1 MCIIISLQFI
11 NKCESTAMK
20 TKNELKKMV
29 CEAIDA
35 RREEILAFADSV
47 AAEPE
52 FGFKEVKT
60 SKKFSSLLESLGREP
75 RKQVAHTG
83 VIDEYKGSK
92 SDIRVAV
99 MGELDAILVADHPD
113 ADPLTGAVHACGHNA
128 QLASIAAIAY
138 ALHDTDLMENLDGD
152 IVLMGVPA
160 EEYIE
165 ITYRNKLRE
174 EGKLWF
180 LSGKQEF
187 IRLGEF
193 DNIDIS
199 VMQHSSVAEPGYKAG
214 VTSVCNGFTAKL
226 INYKGKAA
234 HAGAAPFEGV
244 NALNAAMLGLMAVHA
259 QRETFKDED
268 RIRVHPIITK
278 GGDIVNVVPADVRLE
293 TYVRGSNTDAIMN
306 ASEKVNRA
314 FQAGGDAVGAECEII
329 ELPGYLP
336 VVQCEEL
343 NDLMYQELKTLV
355 GDDVLRVCP
364 GFGGGS
370 SDQGDVSHLI
380 PSIQSYFA
388 GVEGGLH
395 SKDFCM
401 VDKDLTVLT
410 AAKAMLCLVIELLYD
425 NAAEGK
431 KVKAG
436 FKPVLTKEEYLRKWG
451 RLE

>member
-1 MCIIISLQFI
+1 MRS
-11 NKCESTAMK
+11 KE
-20 TKNELKKMV
+20 ELKKLA
-29 CEAIDA
+29 CAAIDA
-35 RREEILAFADSV
+35 RRDDILAFADSV

-52 FGFKEVKT
+52 LGFKEYKT
-60 SKKFSSLLESLGREP
+60 AEKFASLLRGLGREP
-75 RKQVAHTG
+75 RTGVANTG
-83 VIDEYKGSK
+83 VIDVFKGAK
-92 SDIRVAV
+92 SELRVAV

-113 ADPLTGAVHACGHNA
+113 ADPMTGAVHACGHNA
-128 QLASIAAIAY
+128 QLSAVAAIAC
-138 ALHDTDLMENLDGD
+138 ALHDTGLMDELDGD
-152 IVLMGVPA
+152 VVLMGVPA
-160 EEYIE
+160 EENVE

-193 DNIDIS
+193 DDIDVS
-199 VMQHSSVAEPGYKAG
+199 VMQHSAVAAPGFRAG
-214 VTSVCNGFTAKL
+214 ASSVCNGFTVKL

-259 QRETFKDED
+259 QRETFRDED
-268 RIRVHPIITK
+268 HIRVHPIITK
-278 GGDIVNVVPADVRLE
+278 GGDIVNIVPADVRLE
-293 TYVRGSNTDAIMN
+293 SYVRGSNTAAILE

-314 FQAGGDAVGAECEII
+314 FRSGADAVGAECEII

-336 VVQCEEL
+336 VIQCEEL
-343 NDLMYQELKTLV
+343 NALMYRELQSLV
-355 GDDVLRVCP
+355 GDGVLNDCP

-370 SDQGDVSHLI
+370 TDLGDVSHLM
-380 PSIQSYFA
+380 PAIQSFFA

-395 SKDFCM
+395 TKDFCLK
-401 VDKDLTVLT
+401 DKDLAILT

-425 NAAEGK
+425 GAEVGK
-431 KVKAG
+431 KIKKG
-436 FKPVLTKEEYLRKWG
+436 FKPVLTKEQYLHEWG

>member
-1 MCIIISLQFI
+1 MRS
-11 NKCESTAMK
+11 KE
-20 TKNELKKMV
+20 ELKKLA
-29 CEAIDA
+29 CAAIDA
-35 RREEILAFADSV
+35 RRDDILAFADSV

-52 FGFKEVKT
+52 LGFKEYKT
-60 SKKFSSLLESLGREP
+60 AEKFASLLRGLGREP
-75 RKQVAHTG
+75 RTGVANTG
-83 VIDEYKGSK
+83 VIDVFKGAK
-92 SDIRVAV
+92 SELRVAV

-113 ADPLTGAVHACGHNA
+113 ADPMTGAVHACGHNA
-128 QLASIAAIAY
+128 QLSAVAAIAC
-138 ALHDTDLMENLDGD
+138 ALHDTGLMDELDGD

-160 EEYIE
+160 EENVE

-193 DNIDIS
+193 DDIDIS
-199 VMQHSSVAEPGYKAG
+199 VMQHSAVAAPGFKAG
-214 VTSVCNGFTAKL
+214 ASSVCNGFTVKL

-259 QRETFKDED
+259 QRETFRDED
-268 RIRVHPIITK
+268 HIRVHPIITK
-278 GGDIVNVVPADVRLE
+278 GGDIVNIVPADVRLE
-293 TYVRGSNTDAIMN
+293 SYVRGSNTEAILS

-314 FQAGGDAVGAECEII
+314 FRSGADAVGAECEII

-336 VVQCEEL
+336 VIQCEEL
-343 NDLMYQELKTLV
+343 NALMYEQLKTLV
-355 GDDVLRVCP
+355 GDGVLNDCP

-370 SDQGDVSHLI
+370 TDLGDVSHLM
-380 PSIQSYFA
+380 PAIQSFFA

-395 SKDFCM
+395 TKDFCLK
-401 VDKDLTVLT
+401 DKDLAILT
-410 AAKAMLCLVIELLYD
+410 AAKAMLCLVIELLYGG
-425 NAAEGK
+425 AEVGK
-431 KVKAG
+431 AIKKG
-436 FKPVLTKEEYLRKWG
+436 FKPVLTREQYLREWG

>member
-1 MCIIISLQFI
+1 MRS
-11 NKCESTAMK
+11 KE
-20 TKNELKKMV
+20 ELKKLA
-29 CEAIDA
+29 CAAIDA
-35 RREEILAFADSV
+35 RRDDILAFADSV

-52 FGFKEVKT
+52 LGFKEYKT
-60 SKKFSSLLESLGREP
+60 AEKFASLLRGLGREP
-75 RKQVAHTG
+75 RTGVANTG
-83 VIDEYKGSK
+83 VIDVFKGAK
-92 SDIRVAV
+92 SELRVAV

-113 ADPLTGAVHACGHNA
+113 ADPMTGAVHACGHNA
-128 QLASIAAIAY
+128 QLSAVAAIAC
-138 ALHDTDLMENLDGD
+138 ALHDTGLMDELDGD

-160 EEYIE
+160 EENVE

-193 DNIDIS
+193 DDIDIS
-199 VMQHSSVAEPGYKAG
+199 VMQHSAVAAPGFKAG
-214 VTSVCNGFTAKL
+214 ASSVCNGFTVKL

-259 QRETFKDED
+259 QRETFRDED
-268 RIRVHPIITK
+268 HIRVHPIITK
-278 GGDIVNVVPADVRLE
+278 GGDIVNIVPADVRLE
-293 TYVRGSNTDAIMN
+293 SYVRGSNTAAILE

-314 FQAGGDAVGAECEII
+314 FRSGADAVGAECEII

-336 VVQCEEL
+336 VIQCEEL
-343 NDLMYQELKTLV
+343 NALMYRELQSLV
-355 GDDVLRVCP
+355 GDGVLNDCP

-370 SDQGDVSHLI
+370 TDLGDVSHLM
-380 PSIQSYFA
+380 PAIQSFFA

-395 SKDFCM
+395 TKDFCLK
-401 VDKDLTVLT
+401 DKDLAVLT

-425 NAAEGK
+425 GAEKGRAIK
-431 KVKAG
+431 EG
-436 FKPVLTKEEYLRKWG
+436 FKPVFTKEEYLREWG

>member
-1 MCIIISLQFI
+1 MRS
-11 NKCESTAMK
+11 KE
-20 TKNELKKMV
+20 ELKKLA
-29 CEAIDA
+29 CAAIDA
-35 RREEILAFADSV
+35 RRDDILAFADSV

-52 FGFKEVKT
+52 LGFKEYKT
-60 SKKFSSLLESLGREP
+60 AEKFASLLRGLGREP
-75 RKQVAHTG
+75 RTGVANTG
-83 VIDEYKGSK
+83 VIDVFKGAK
-92 SDIRVAV
+92 SELRVAV

-113 ADPLTGAVHACGHNA
+113 ADPMTGAVHACGHNA
-128 QLASIAAIAY
+128 QLSAVAAIAC
-138 ALHDTDLMENLDGD
+138 ALHDTGLMDELDGD

-160 EEYIE
+160 EENVE

-193 DNIDIS
+193 DDIDVS
-199 VMQHSSVAEPGYKAG
+199 VMQHSAVAAPGFRAG
-214 VTSVCNGFTAKL
+214 ASSVCNGFTVKL

-259 QRETFKDED
+259 QRETFRDED
-268 RIRVHPIITK
+268 HIRVHPIITK
-278 GGDIVNVVPADVRLE
+278 GGDIVNIVPADVRLE
-293 TYVRGSNTDAIMN
+293 SYVRGSNTAAILE

-314 FQAGGDAVGAECEII
+314 FRSGADAVGAECEII

-336 VVQCEEL
+336 VIQCEEL
-343 NDLMYQELKTLV
+343 NALMYRELQSLV
-355 GDDVLRVCP
+355 GDGVLNDCP

-370 SDQGDVSHLI
+370 TDLGDVSHLM
-380 PSIQSYFA
+380 PAIQSFFA

-395 SKDFCM
+395 TKDFCLK
-401 VDKDLTVLT
+401 DKDLAILT
-410 AAKAMLCLVIELLYD
+410 AAKAMLCLVIELLYGG
-425 NAAEGK
+425 AEVGK
-431 KVKAG
+431 KIKKG
-436 FKPVLTKEEYLRKWG
+436 FKPVLTKEQYLREWG

>member
-1 MCIIISLQFI
+1 MRF
-11 NKCESTAMK
+11 KE
-20 TKNELKKMV
+20 ELKKLA
-29 CEAIDA
+29 CAAIDA
-35 RREEILAFADSV
+35 RRDDILAFADSV

-52 FGFKEVKT
+52 LGFKEYKT
-60 SKKFSSLLESLGREP
+60 AEKFASLLRGLGREP
-75 RKQVAHTG
+75 RTGVANTG
-83 VIDEYKGSK
+83 VIDVFKGAK
-92 SDIRVAV
+92 SELRVAV

-113 ADPLTGAVHACGHNA
+113 ADPMTGAVHACGHNA
-128 QLASIAAIAY
+128 QLSAVAAIAC
-138 ALHDTDLMENLDGD
+138 ALHDTGLMDELDGD
-152 IVLMGVPA
+152 VVLMGVPA
-160 EEYIE
+160 EENVE

-193 DNIDIS
+193 DDIDVS
-199 VMQHSSVAEPGYKAG
+199 VMQHSAVAAPGFRAG
-214 VTSVCNGFTAKL
+214 ASSVCNGFTVKL

-259 QRETFKDED
+259 QRETFRDED
-268 RIRVHPIITK
+268 HIRVHPIITK
-278 GGDIVNVVPADVRLE
+278 GGDIVNIVPADVRLE
-293 TYVRGSNTDAIMN
+293 SYVRGSNTAAILE

-314 FQAGGDAVGAECEII
+314 FRSGADAVGAECEII

-336 VVQCEEL
+336 VIQCEEL
-343 NDLMYQELKTLV
+343 NALMYRELRNLV
-355 GDDVLRVCP
+355 GDGVLNDCP

-370 SDQGDVSHLI
+370 TDLGDVSHLM
-380 PSIQSYFA
+380 PAIQSFFA

-395 SKDFCM
+395 TKDFCLK
-401 VDKDLTVLT
+401 DKDLAILT

-425 NAAEGK
+425 GAEVGK
-431 KVKAG
+431 KIKKG
-436 FKPVLTKEEYLRKWG
+436 FKPVLTKEQYLREWG

>member
-1 MCIIISLQFI
+1 MRS
-11 NKCESTAMK
+11 KE
-20 TKNELKKMV
+20 ELKKLA
-29 CEAIDA
+29 CAAIDA
-35 RREEILAFADSV
+35 RRDDILAFADSV

-52 FGFKEVKT
+52 LGFKEYKT
-60 SKKFSSLLESLGREP
+60 AEKFASLLRGLGREP
-75 RKQVAHTG
+75 RTGVANTG
-83 VIDEYKGSK
+83 VIDVFKGAK
-92 SDIRVAV
+92 SELRVAV

-113 ADPLTGAVHACGHNA
+113 ADPITGAVHACGHNA
-128 QLASIAAIAY
+128 QLSAVAAIAC
-138 ALHDTDLMENLDGD
+138 ALHDTGLMDELDGD

-160 EEYIE
+160 EENVE

-193 DNIDIS
+193 DDIDVS
-199 VMQHSSVAEPGYKAG
+199 VMQHSAVAAPGFKAG
-214 VTSVCNGFTAKL
+214 ASSVCNGFTVKL

-259 QRETFKDED
+259 QRETFRDED
-268 RIRVHPIITK
+268 HIRVHPIITK
-278 GGDIVNVVPADVRLE
+278 GGDIVNIVPADVRLE
-293 TYVRGSNTDAIMN
+293 SYVRGSNTAAILE

-314 FQAGGDAVGAECEII
+314 FRSGADAVGAECEII

-336 VVQCEEL
+336 VIQCEEL
-343 NDLMYQELKTLV
+343 NALMYRELQSLV
-355 GDDVLRVCP
+355 GDGVLNDCP

-370 SDQGDVSHLI
+370 TDLGDVSHLM
-380 PSIQSYFA
+380 PAIQSFFA

-395 SKDFCM
+395 TKDFCLK
-401 VDKDLTVLT
+401 DKDLAILT
-410 AAKAMLCLVIELLYD
+410 AAKAMLCLVIELLYGG
-425 NAAEGK
+425 AEVGK
-431 KVKAG
+431 KIKKG
-436 FKPVLTKEEYLRKWG
+436 FKPVLTKEQYLREWG

>member
-1 MCIIISLQFI
+1 MRS
-11 NKCESTAMK
+11 KE
-20 TKNELKKMV
+20 ELKKLA
-29 CEAIDA
+29 CAAIDA
-35 RREEILAFADSV
+35 HRDDILAFADSV

-52 FGFKEVKT
+52 LGFKEYKT
-60 SKKFSSLLESLGREP
+60 AEKFASLLRGLGREP
-75 RKQVAHTG
+75 RTGVANTG
-83 VIDEYKGSK
+83 VIDVFKGAK
-92 SDIRVAV
+92 SELRVAV

-113 ADPLTGAVHACGHNA
+113 ADPMTGAVHACGHNA
-128 QLASIAAIAY
+128 QLSAVAAIAC
-138 ALHDTDLMENLDGD
+138 ALHDTGLMDELDGD

-160 EEYIE
+160 EENVE
-165 ITYRNKLRE
+165 ITYRNRLRE

-193 DNIDIS
+193 DDIDIS
-199 VMQHSSVAEPGYKAG
+199 VMQHSAVAAPGFRAG
-214 VTSVCNGFTAKL
+214 ASSVCNGFTVKL

-259 QRETFKDED
+259 QRETFRDED
-268 RIRVHPIITK
+268 HIRVHPIITK
-278 GGDIVNVVPADVRLE
+278 GGDIVNIVPADVRLE
-293 TYVRGSNTDAIMN
+293 SYVRGSNTAAILE

-314 FQAGGDAVGAECEII
+314 FRSGADAVGAECEII

-336 VVQCEEL
+336 VIQCEEL
-343 NDLMYQELKTLV
+343 NALMYRELQSLV
-355 GDDVLRVCP
+355 GDGVLNDCP

-370 SDQGDVSHLI
+370 TDLGDVSHLM
-380 PSIQSYFA
+380 PAIQSFFA

-395 SKDFCM
+395 TKDFCLK
-401 VDKDLTVLT
+401 DKDLAILT

-425 NAAEGK
+425 GAEVGK
-431 KVKAG
+431 KIKKG
-436 FKPVLTKEEYLRKWG
+436 FKPVLTKEQYLREWG

>member
-1 MCIIISLQFI
+1 MRS
-11 NKCESTAMK
+11 KE
-20 TKNELKKMV
+20 ELKKLA
-29 CEAIDA
+29 CAAIDA
-35 RREEILAFADSV
+35 RRDDILAFADSV

-52 FGFKEVKT
+52 LGFKEYKT
-60 SKKFSSLLESLGREP
+60 AEKFASLLRGLGREP
-75 RKQVAHTG
+75 RTGVANTG
-83 VIDEYKGSK
+83 VIDVFKGAK
-92 SDIRVAV
+92 SELRVAV

-113 ADPLTGAVHACGHNA
+113 ADPMTGAVHACGHNA
-128 QLASIAAIAY
+128 QLSAVAAIAC
-138 ALHDTDLMENLDGD
+138 ALHDTGLMDELDGD

-160 EEYIE
+160 EENVE

-193 DNIDIS
+193 DDIDVS
-199 VMQHSSVAEPGYKAG
+199 VMQHSAVAAPGFKAG
-214 VTSVCNGFTAKL
+214 ASSVCNGFTVKL

-259 QRETFKDED
+259 QRETFRDED
-268 RIRVHPIITK
+268 HIRVHPIITK
-278 GGDIVNVVPADVRLE
+278 GGDIVNIVPADVRLE
-293 TYVRGSNTDAIMN
+293 SYVRGSNTAAILE

-314 FQAGGDAVGAECEII
+314 FRSGADAVGAECEII

-336 VVQCEEL
+336 VIQCEEL
-343 NDLMYQELKTLV
+343 NALMYRELQSLV
-355 GDDVLRVCP
+355 GDGVLNDCP

-370 SDQGDVSHLI
+370 TDLGDVSHLM
-380 PSIQSYFA
+380 PAIQSFFA

-395 SKDFCM
+395 TKDFCLK
-401 VDKDLTVLT
+401 DKDLAILT

-425 NAAEGK
+425 GAEVGK
-431 KVKAG
+431 KIKKG
-436 FKPVLTKEEYLRKWG
+436 FKPVLTKEQYLREWG

>member
-1 MCIIISLQFI
+1 MRS
-11 NKCESTAMK
+11 KE
-20 TKNELKKMV
+20 ELKKLA
-29 CEAIDA
+29 CAAIDA
-35 RREEILAFADSV
+35 RRDDILAFADSV

-52 FGFKEVKT
+52 LGFKEYKT
-60 SKKFSSLLESLGREP
+60 AEKFASLLRGLGREP
-75 RKQVAHTG
+75 RTGVANTG
-83 VIDEYKGSK
+83 VIDVFKGAK
-92 SDIRVAV
+92 SELRVAV

-113 ADPLTGAVHACGHNA
+113 ADPMTGAVHACGHNA
-128 QLASIAAIAY
+128 QLSAVAAIAC
-138 ALHDTDLMENLDGD
+138 ALHDTGLMDELDGD

-160 EEYIE
+160 EENVE

-193 DNIDIS
+193 DDIDIS
-199 VMQHSSVAEPGYKAG
+199 VMQHSAVAAPGFKAG
-214 VTSVCNGFTAKL
+214 ASSVCNGFTVKL

-259 QRETFKDED
+259 QRETFRDED
-268 RIRVHPIITK
+268 HIRVHPIITK
-278 GGDIVNVVPADVRLE
+278 GGDIVNIVPADVRLE
-293 TYVRGSNTDAIMN
+293 SYVRGSNTAAILE

-314 FQAGGDAVGAECEII
+314 FRSGADAVGAECEII

-336 VVQCEEL
+336 VIQCEEL
-343 NDLMYQELKTLV
+343 NALMYRELQSLV
-355 GDDVLRVCP
+355 GDGVLNDCP

-370 SDQGDVSHLI
+370 TDLGDVSHLM
-380 PSIQSYFA
+380 PAIQSFFA

-395 SKDFCM
+395 TKDFCLK
-401 VDKDLTVLT
+401 DKDLAILT
-410 AAKAMLCLVIELLYD
+410 AAKAMLCLVIELLYGG
-425 NAAEGK
+425 AEVGK
-431 KVKAG
+431 RIKKG
-436 FKPVLTKEEYLRKWG
+436 FKPVLTKEQYLREWG

>member
-1 MCIIISLQFI
+1 MRS
-11 NKCESTAMK
+11 KE
-20 TKNELKKMV
+20 ELKKLA
-29 CEAIDA
+29 CAAIDA
-35 RREEILAFADSV
+35 RRDDILAFADSV

-52 FGFKEVKT
+52 LGFKEYKT
-60 SKKFSSLLESLGREP
+60 AEKFASLLRGLGREP
-75 RKQVAHTG
+75 RTGVANTG
-83 VIDEYKGSK
+83 VIDVFKGAK
-92 SDIRVAV
+92 SELRVAV

-113 ADPLTGAVHACGHNA
+113 ADPMTGAVHACGHNA
-128 QLASIAAIAY
+128 QLSAVAAIAC
-138 ALHDTDLMENLDGD
+138 ALHDTGLMDELDGD

-160 EEYIE
+160 EENVE

-193 DNIDIS
+193 DDIDVS
-199 VMQHSSVAEPGYKAG
+199 VMQHSAVAAPGFKAG
-214 VTSVCNGFTAKL
+214 ASSVCNGFTVKL

-259 QRETFKDED
+259 QRETFRDED
-268 RIRVHPIITK
+268 HIRVHPIITK
-278 GGDIVNVVPADVRLE
+278 GGDIVNIVPADVRLE
-293 TYVRGSNTDAIMN
+293 SYVRGSNTAAILE

-314 FQAGGDAVGAECEII
+314 FRSGADAVGAECEII

-336 VVQCEEL
+336 VIQCEEL
-343 NDLMYQELKTLV
+343 NALMYRELQSLV
-355 GDDVLRVCP
+355 GDGVLNDCP

-370 SDQGDVSHLI
+370 TDLGDVSHLM
-380 PSIQSYFA
+380 PAIQSFFA

-395 SKDFCM
+395 TKDFCLK
-401 VDKDLTVLT
+401 DKDLAILT
-410 AAKAMLCLVIELLYD
+410 AAKAMLCLVIELLYGG
-425 NAAEGK
+425 AEVGK
-431 KVKAG
+431 KIKKG
-436 FKPVLTKEEYLRKWG
+436 FKPVLTKEQYLREWG

>member
-1 MCIIISLQFI
+1 MRS
-11 NKCESTAMK
+11 KE
-20 TKNELKKMV
+20 ELKKLA
-29 CEAIDA
+29 CAAIDA
-35 RREEILAFADSV
+35 RRDDILAFADSV

-52 FGFKEVKT
+52 LGFKEYKT
-60 SKKFSSLLESLGREP
+60 AEKFASLLRGLGREP
-75 RKQVAHTG
+75 RTGVANTG
-83 VIDEYKGSK
+83 VIDVFKGAK
-92 SDIRVAV
+92 SELRVAV

-113 ADPLTGAVHACGHNA
+113 ADPMTGAVHACGHNA
-128 QLASIAAIAY
+128 QLSAVAAIAC
-138 ALHDTDLMENLDGD
+138 ALHDTGLMDELDGD
-152 IVLMGVPA
+152 VVLMGVPA
-160 EEYIE
+160 EENVE

-193 DNIDIS
+193 DDIDVS
-199 VMQHSSVAEPGYKAG
+199 VMQHSAVAAPGFRAG
-214 VTSVCNGFTAKL
+214 ASSVCNGFTVKL

-259 QRETFKDED
+259 QRETFRDED
-268 RIRVHPIITK
+268 HIRVHPIITK
-278 GGDIVNVVPADVRLE
+278 GGDIVNIVPADVRLE
-293 TYVRGSNTDAIMN
+293 SYVRGSNTAAILE

-314 FQAGGDAVGAECEII
+314 FRSGADAVGAECEII

-336 VVQCEEL
+336 VIQCEEL
-343 NDLMYQELKTLV
+343 NALMFRELQSLV
-355 GDDVLRVCP
+355 GDGVLNDCP

-370 SDQGDVSHLI
+370 TDLGDVSHLM
-380 PSIQSYFA
+380 PAIQSFFA

-395 SKDFCM
+395 TKDFCLK
-401 VDKDLTVLT
+401 DKDLAILT

-425 NAAEGK
+425 GAEVGK
-431 KVKAG
+431 KIKKG
-436 FKPVLTKEEYLRKWG
+436 FKPVLTKEQYLREWG

>member
-1 MCIIISLQFI
+1 MRS
-11 NKCESTAMK
+11 KE
-20 TKNELKKMV
+20 ELKKLA
-29 CEAIDA
+29 CAAIDA
-35 RREEILAFADSV
+35 RRDDILAFADSV

-52 FGFKEVKT
+52 LGFKEYKT
-60 SKKFSSLLESLGREP
+60 AEKFASLLRGLGREP
-75 RKQVAHTG
+75 RTGVANTG
-83 VIDEYKGSK
+83 VIDVFKGAK
-92 SDIRVAV
+92 SELRVAV

-113 ADPLTGAVHACGHNA
+113 ADSMTGAVHACGHNA
-128 QLASIAAIAY
+128 QLSAVAAIAC
-138 ALHDTDLMENLDGD
+138 ALHDTGLMDELDGD
-152 IVLMGVPA
+152 VVLMGVPA
-160 EEYIE
+160 EENVE

-193 DNIDIS
+193 DDIDVS
-199 VMQHSSVAEPGYKAG
+199 VMQHSAVAAPGFRAG
-214 VTSVCNGFTAKL
+214 ASSVCNGFTVKL

-259 QRETFKDED
+259 QRETFRDED
-268 RIRVHPIITK
+268 HIRVHPIITK
-278 GGDIVNVVPADVRLE
+278 GGDIVNIVPADVRLE
-293 TYVRGSNTDAIMN
+293 SYVRGSNTAAILE

-314 FQAGGDAVGAECEII
+314 FRSGADAVGAECEII

-336 VVQCEEL
+336 VNQCEEL
-343 NDLMYQELKTLV
+343 NALMYRELRNLV
-355 GDDVLRVCP
+355 GDGVLNDCP

-370 SDQGDVSHLI
+370 TDLGDVSHLM
-380 PSIQSYFA
+380 PAIQSFFA

-395 SKDFCM
+395 TKDFCLK
-401 VDKDLTVLT
+401 DKDLAILT

-425 NAAEGK
+425 GAEVGK
-431 KVKAG
+431 KIKKG
-436 FKPVLTKEEYLRKWG
+436 FKPVLTKEQYLREWG

>member
-1 MCIIISLQFI
+1 MGH
-11 NKCESTAMK
+11 TMR
-20 TKNELKKMV
+20 TKEELKRIA

-35 RREEILAFADSV
+35 HRDDIIAFADSV

-52 FGFKEVKT
+52 LGFKEYKT
-60 SKKFSSLLESLGREP
+60 SEKFAALLEGLGRAP

-83 VIDEYKGSK
+83 VIDEYKGARSE
-92 SDIRVAV
+92 IRAAV

-113 ADPLTGAVHACGHNA
+113 ADKLTGAVHACGHNA
-128 QLASIAAIAY
+128 QLASVAAIAY
-138 ALHDTDLMENLDGD
+138 ALHDTDIMENLDGD

-160 EEYIE
+160 EEYVE

-174 EGKLWF
+174 EGKQWF

-193 DNIDIS
+193 DHIDIS
-199 VMQHSSVAEPGYKAG
+199 VMQHSAVAAPGFKAG
-214 VTSVCNGFTAKL
+214 ATSVCNGFTAKL

-234 HAGAAPFEGV
+234 HAGAAPYEGV
-244 NALNAAMLGLMAVHA
+244 NALNAAMLGLMAIHA

-268 RIRVHPIITK
+268 HIRVHPIITK

-293 TYVRGSNTDAIMN
+293 TYVRGNSTEAIIR

-314 FQAGGDAVGAECEII
+314 LQAGGDAVGAECEII

-336 VVQCEEL
+336 VVQCEAL
-343 NDLMYQELKTLV
+343 NDLMYRELKTLV
-355 GDDVLRVCP
+355 GDEVMKVCP

-395 SKDFCM
+395 TKDFCM
-401 VDKDLTVLT
+401 KDKDLTMLT
-410 AAKAMLCLVIELLYD
+410 AAKAMLCLLIELLYD
-425 NAAEGK
+425 GAAEGK
-431 KVKAG
+431 RVKEG
-436 FKPVLTKEEYLRKWG
+436 FKPVFTKEEYLRQWG

>member
-1 MCIIISLQFI
+1 MRS
-11 NKCESTAMK
+11 KE
-20 TKNELKKMV
+20 ELKKLA
-29 CEAIDA
+29 CAAIDA
-35 RREEILAFADSV
+35 RRDDILAFADSV

-52 FGFKEVKT
+52 LGFKEYKT
-60 SKKFSSLLESLGREP
+60 AEKFASLLRGLGREP
-75 RKQVAHTG
+75 RTGVANTG
-83 VIDEYKGSK
+83 VIDVFKGAK
-92 SDIRVAV
+92 SELRVAV

-113 ADPLTGAVHACGHNA
+113 ADPMTGAVHACGHNA
-128 QLASIAAIAY
+128 QLSAVAAIAC
-138 ALHDTDLMENLDGD
+138 ALHDTGLMDELDGD

-160 EEYIE
+160 EENVE

-193 DNIDIS
+193 DDIDIS
-199 VMQHSSVAEPGYKAG
+199 VMQHSAVAAPGFKAG
-214 VTSVCNGFTAKL
+214 ASSVCNGFTVKL

-259 QRETFKDED
+259 QRETFRDED
-268 RIRVHPIITK
+268 HIRVHPIITK
-278 GGDIVNVVPADVRLE
+278 GGDIVNIVPADVRLE
-293 TYVRGSNTDAIMN
+293 SYVRGSNTAAILE

-314 FQAGGDAVGAECEII
+314 FRSGADAVGAECEII

-336 VVQCEEL
+336 VIQCEEL
-343 NDLMYQELKTLV
+343 NALMYRELQSLV
-355 GDDVLRVCP
+355 GDGVLNDCP

-370 SDQGDVSHLI
+370 TDLGDVSHLM
-380 PSIQSYFA
+380 PAIQSFFA

-395 SKDFCM
+395 TKDFCLK
-401 VDKDLTVLT
+401 DKDLAILT

-425 NAAEGK
+425 GAEVGK
-431 KVKAG
+431 KIKKG
-436 FKPVLTKEEYLRKWG
+436 FKPVLTKEQYLREWG

>member
-1 MCIIISLQFI
+1 
-11 NKCESTAMK
+11 MK
-20 TKNELKKMV
+20 TKEELKRMV

-35 RREEILAFADSV
+35 HRDEIIAFADSV

-52 FGFKEVKT
+52 LGFKEYKT
-60 SKKFSSLLESLGREP
+60 SEKFVSVLRSLGRSP
-75 RKQVAHTG
+75 RREVALTG
-83 VIDEYKGSK
+83 VVDEYQGAK
-92 SDIRVAV
+92 SDIRVAI

-113 ADPLTGAVHACGHNA
+113 ADPVTGAVHACGHNA

-138 ALHDTDLMENLDGD
+138 ALHDTDLMKYLGGD

-160 EEYIE
+160 EEFVE
-165 ITYRNKLRE
+165 ITFRHKLRE

-199 VMQHSSVAEPGYKAG
+199 VMQHSSPREPGFKAG
-214 VTSVCNGFTAKL
+214 ATSLCTGFTAKL

-234 HAGAAPFEGV
+234 HAGAAPFDGV

-259 QRETFKDED
+259 QRETFRDED
-268 RIRVHPIITK
+268 HIRVHPIITK

-293 TYVRGSNTDAIMN
+293 TYVRGSNTEAIMS
-306 ASEKVNRA
+306 ASKKVDRA
-314 FQAGGDAVGAECEII
+314 FKSGGDAVGAECEII

-336 VVQCEEL
+336 VVQCEDL
-343 NDLMYQELKTLV
+343 NDLMVQELNTLV
-355 GDDVLRVCP
+355 GEDVLKVCP

-370 SDQGDVSHLI
+370 SDQGDVSQLL

-395 SKDFCM
+395 TKDFCM
-401 VDKDLTVLT
+401 KDKELTMIT
-410 AAKAMLCLVIELLYD
+410 SAKAMLCLAIELLYD
-425 NAAEGK
+425 DAAVGR
-431 KVKAG
+431 KVKEG
-436 FKPVLTKEEYLRKWG
+436 FKPVLTKEEYLRNWG
-451 RLE
+451 RLEL

>member
-1 MCIIISLQFI
+1 
-11 NKCESTAMK
+11 MK
-20 TKNELKKMV
+20 TKEELKKRV

-35 RREEILAFADSV
+35 RRDDILAFADSV

-52 FGFKEVKT
+52 LGFKEVKT
-60 SKKFSSLLESLGREP
+60 AEKFTALLRSLGRTP
-75 RKQVAHTG
+75 RTGVARTG
-83 VIDEYKGSK
+83 VIENYKGAK
-92 SDIRVAV
+92 SALRVAV

-113 ADPLTGAVHACGHNA
+113 ADPQTGAVHACGHNA
-128 QLASIAAIAY
+128 QLAAVAAIAY
-138 ALHDTDLMENLDGD
+138 ALHDTGLMEELDGD
-152 IVLMGVPA
+152 VVLMGVPA
-160 EEYIE
+160 EENVE

-193 DNIDIS
+193 DDIDIS
-199 VMQHSSVAEPGYKAG
+199 VMQHSAVAAPGFKAG
-214 VTSVCNGFTAKL
+214 AASVCNGFTVKL

-259 QRETFKDED
+259 QRETFRDED
-268 RIRVHPIITK
+268 HIRVHPIITK
-278 GGDIVNVVPADVRLE
+278 GGDIVNIVPADVRLE
-293 TYVRGSNTDAIMN
+293 SYVRGSNTEAIMK

-314 FQAGGDAVGAECEII
+314 FRSGADAVGAECEII

-336 VVQCEEL
+336 VIQCEEL
-343 NDLMYQELKTLV
+343 NDLMYKELQTLV
-355 GDDVLRVCP
+355 GDEVLNDCP

-370 SDQGDVSHLI
+370 TDLGDVSHLM
-380 PSIQSYFA
+380 PAIQSFFA
-388 GVEGGLH
+388 GVDGGLH
-395 SKDFCM
+395 TKDFCLK
-401 VDKDLTVLT
+401 DKDLAVLT

-425 NAAEGK
+425 GAEKGRAIK
-431 KVKAG
+431 EG
-436 FKPVLTKEEYLRKWG
+436 FKPVFTKEEYLREWG

>member
-1 MCIIISLQFI
+1 
-11 NKCESTAMK
+11 MK
-20 TKNELKKMV
+20 TKEELKKAV
-29 CEAIDA
+29 CAAIDA
-35 RREEILAFADSV
+35 RRDDILAFADSV

-52 FGFKEVKT
+52 LGFKEVKT
-60 SKKFSSLLESLGREP
+60 SEKFAALLKSLGREP
-75 RKQVAHTG
+75 RTGVAHTG
-83 VIDEYKGSK
+83 VIEEYKGAK
-92 SDIRVAV
+92 SEIRVAV

-113 ADPLTGAVHACGHNA
+113 ADKLTGAVHACGHNA
-128 QLASIAAIAY
+128 QLASVAAIAY
-138 ALHDTDLMENLDGD
+138 ALHDTDLMENLDGN

-160 EEYIE
+160 EEYVE
-165 ITYRNKLRE
+165 VTYRNKLRE

-199 VMQHSSVAEPGYKAG
+199 VMQHSAVAAPGFRAG
-214 VTSVCNGFTAKL
+214 ATSVCNGFTVKL

-259 QRETFKDED
+259 QRETFRDED
-268 RIRVHPIITK
+268 HIRVHPIITK

-293 TYVRGSNTDAIMN
+293 SYVRGNTTDAIMN

-314 FQAGGDAVGAECEII
+314 FQAGGTAVGAECEII

-336 VVQCEEL
+336 VVQCDDL
-343 NDLMYQELKTLV
+343 NDLMYEELKSLV
-355 GDDVLRVCP
+355 GEDVMKVCP

-388 GVEGGLH
+388 GVDGGLH
-395 SKDFCM
+395 TKDFCM
-401 VDKDLTVLT
+401 KDKDLTILT

-425 NAAEGK
+425 DASAGK
-431 KVKAG
+431 KVKNG
-436 FKPVLTKEEYLRKWG
+436 FKPVLTKEEYLREWG
-451 RLE
+451 RMK